1 MNVCKIN
8 DLSSCIGS
16 VVAALA
22 LLCCDEVIASEAKA
36 HGDAH
41 PKPNAAKNDSH
52 EATTGVP
59 SVRNPAAYTEA
70 NKVSAV
76 ASPVEVNP
84 AFRDAADDLATT
96 NIIEKPHAAVPG
108 SSKQADF
115 DAMLEWARRM
125 KREKNFEAA
134 EKSFVMVLGADA
146 PEIMH
151 RTALLEMGLMAQEN
165 QQYTRAQQ
173 VFTQYLD
180 RYPDDPSAA
189 EVYLRQGLLYRQMG
203 APTMALSKF
212 YAVMTTSLRLKLDRL
227 DYYQRLVLQAQ
238 TEIADTYYLQGKFSE
253 AGEYLGRLLKLDSP
267 QLNKSQIIYKMIRSL
282 SSMNKHTEVVAQ
294 SEFFLSKYPETG
306 EVAEVRFL
314 MADSLKKLG
323 RTREATEQVVVLLES
338 QQNTS
343 TNKPGNWIYW
353 QQRTG
358 NEIANQLYKEG
369 DYVNALE
376 IYQNLAKLNDS
387 AAWQIPVWYQMGMV
401 YERLMQPTKAAELYG
416 KIIGREKELDS
427 AKRTPSL
434 EAVLD
439 MARWRKDNLK
449 WQLKTEAINAAFYGA
464 PDPAVALS
472 AK

>member
-1 MNVCKIN
+1 MNDCSKTNLLTRIV
-8 DLSSCIGS
+8 G
-16 VVAALA
+16 VVVVLA
-22 LLCCDEVIASEAKA
+22 LSCCNEAFASEAKGHGEA
-36 HGDAH
+36 HA
-41 PKPNAAKNDSH
+41 KPHAAKDDSH
-52 EATTGVP
+52 EATIGAA
-59 SVRNPAAYTEA
+59 SDRNPAAYPEA
-70 NKVSAV
+70 NKVAAV

-84 AFRDAADDLATT
+84 AFRDASDDLATT
-96 NIIEKPHAAVPG
+96 NIVEKQHVTTPG
-108 SSKQADF
+108 SSKQADL

-165 QQYTRAQQ
+165 QQFPRAQQ

-212 YAVMTTSLRLKLDRL
+212 YAVMTTSLRLKLNRL

-238 TEIADTYYLQGKFSE
+238 TEIADTYYLQGKFAE

-282 SSMNKHTEVVAQ
+282 SCMNKHTEVIAQ

-323 RTREATEQVVVLLES
+323 RTREATAQVVVLLES

-401 YERLMQPTKAAELYG
+401 YERLMQPTKAAELYS

-449 WQLKTEAINAAFYGA
+449 WQLKTEAINAAFHGA
-464 PDPAVALS
+464 SPADVALS